1 MGVRYELYIRL
12 REGQDP
18 LDLAKVQEALGHA
31 KFEPAEGMLGKR
43 ALEHGELT
51 AVAFTG
57 SSWDKVEVAEG
68 EDTPTESL
76 MGINFSFPLG
86 LPDHEGERAIDRVMD
101 VNDMLLT
108 QMYDPQVGATVT
120 RSDHDLISQ
129 AWRQSHEFHSGVA
142 GTPGLGAGAPTF
154 SVKTRPGIPTRYK
167 IMAAIAGAIL
177 LVVLMVRQ
185 CFKKWLDTSMYP
197 EPYQE
202 APQDPGAEKKPAA
215 EKKPKP

>member
-1 MGVRYELYIRL
+1 MGVRYELYLRL

-18 LDLAKVQEALGHA
+18 LDPAKVQEALGHA
-31 KFEPAEGMLGKR
+31 KFEPAEGMLGR
-43 ALEHGELT
+43 LTFDHGELQ

-57 SSWDKVEVAEG
+57 STWERAEVEDD
-68 EDTPTESL
+68 EDTPADSL
-76 MGINFSFPLG
+76 MGVNFSFPLG
-86 LPDHEGERAIDRVMD
+86 MPDHEGERAIDRVMD

-108 QMYDPQVGATVT
+108 QMYDPQVGRSVT

-142 GTPGLGAGAPTF
+142 GTPGLGSGAPTF
-154 SVKTRPGIPTRYK
+154 SYKTRPAIPTRYK

-177 LVVLMVRQ
+177 LVILMVRQ

-197 EPYQE
+197 EPYQT
-202 APQDPGAEKKPAA
+202 APKDAGPAKKPAPK
-215 EKKPKP
+215 KKPE